1 MIISRR
7 LGRASRVTFTAVC
20 MDGKPEVGYLCF
32 FAYKKATTIEPSPMR
47 SPGTYPAINSVEID
61 TPPAT
66 VEYTINALVG
76 GIRRPVGAEA
86 ILAAVA
92 KAGS

>member
-1 MIISRR
+1 M
-7 LGRASRVTFTAVC
+7 
-20 MDGKPEVGYLCF
+20 CF
-32 FAYKKATTIEPSPMR
+32 FAYRKATTIEPRPMR
-47 SPGTYPAINSVEID
+47 IPGIYPAINRVEMD

-76 GIRRPVGAEA
+76 GIRSPVGADA
-86 ILAAVA
+86 ILTAVA